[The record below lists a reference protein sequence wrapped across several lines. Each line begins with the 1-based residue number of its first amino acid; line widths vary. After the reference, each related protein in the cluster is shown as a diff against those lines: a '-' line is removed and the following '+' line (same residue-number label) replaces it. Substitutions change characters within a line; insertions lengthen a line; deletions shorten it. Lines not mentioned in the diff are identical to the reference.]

1 MLHKFKYLPLLLIL
15 LLSACAPNPETP
27 TAPTQVNID
36 PTPTATEMAG
46 GSNVAQ
52 TTSASRCAGLEGKLE
67 LQLLVGPAEEVG
79 LEPFAVGEIPFSV
92 VSNEEPYLVEGAGP
106 IAYENVLEEV
116 WGSYT
121 VVFDADLAATG
132 ECSGAGGAEQLTM
145 VVEMTGE
152 QNIVVQAEGFQG
164 EYPWSGTQTL
174 DVTFP
179 LVEGA
184 QATGEGWI
192 LVLHLSE

>member
-1 MLHKFKYLPLLLIL
+1 MLQKFKYLPLLLIL
-15 LLSACAPNPETP
+15 LLSACASNPETSP
-27 TAPTQVNID
+27 TSTQGSID
-36 PTPTATEMAG
+36 PTQTATEMAG

-52 TTSASRCAGLEGKLE
+52 TASASGCAGLAGTLE
-67 LQLLVGPAEEVG
+67 LQLLVGPAEAVG

-92 VSNEEPYLVEGAGP
+92 VSNEEPYSIEGAGP
-106 IAYENVLEEV
+106 ISYENVMEEV
-116 WGSYT
+116 WGTYS
-121 VVFDADLAATG
+121 VVFDADLSAAG
-132 ECSGAGGAEQLTM
+132 ECTGAAGAEQLRM
-145 VVEMTGE
+145 IVEMTGE

-192 LVLHLSE
+192 LVLHLNN